1 MAVVGLLYT
10 ANYVDFDERD
20 WRQVSVDPP
29 EFEAVANFV
38 TLDIF
43 DVSQKSYK
51 LKFAK
56 GAKVRSFR
64 VVGKFRLTW
73 DDSHLLEKS

>member
-1 MAVVGLLYT
+1 MGLLYT
-10 ANYVDFDERD
+10 ANYIDFDEHD
-20 WRQVSVDPP
+20 WRPVSVDPP
-29 EFEAVANFV
+29 EFEALTDFV

-56 GAKVRSFR
+56 GTKVRSLR
-64 VVGKFRLTW
+64 VVGKFRITW
-73 DDSHLLEKS
+73 DDSGLLEKS

>member
-1 MAVVGLLYT
+1 MGLLYT
-10 ANYVDFDERD
+10 TNYIDFDDHD

-29 EFEAVANFV
+29 EFEALTDFV
-38 TLDIF
+38 VLDIF

-56 GAKVRSFR
+56 GTKVRSLR
-64 VVGKFRLTW
+64 VVGKFRITW
-73 DDSHLLEKS
+73 DDSGLLEKS

>member
-1 MAVVGLLYT
+1 MGLLYT
-10 ANYVDFDERD
+10 TNYVDFDEHD
-20 WRQVSVDPP
+20 WRQVSVEPP
-29 EFEAVANFV
+29 EFEAIANFV

-51 LKFAK
+51 LKFSK
-56 GAKVRSFR
+56 GARVRSFR

-73 DDSHLLEKS
+73 DDSQLLEKS